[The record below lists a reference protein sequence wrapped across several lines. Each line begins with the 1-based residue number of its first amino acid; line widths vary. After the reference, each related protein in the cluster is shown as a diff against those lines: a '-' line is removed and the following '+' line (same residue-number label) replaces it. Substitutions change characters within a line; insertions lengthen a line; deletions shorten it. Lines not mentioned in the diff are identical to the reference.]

1 MIKLTLFVITDRR
14 EEPKSFLATNGFW
27 SDLGKNTKFYEKKS
41 NAIVAL
47 QYIDLKSADVE
58 SITLTVD

>member
-1 MIKLTLFVITDRR
+1 MTKLTLYVITDRR
-14 EEPKSFLATNGFW
+14 DEPKSFLAVNGFW
-27 SDLGKNTKFYEKKS
+27 SELGTNTKFYEKKS

>member
-1 MIKLTLFVITDRR
+1 MTKLTLYVITDRR
-14 EEPKSFLATNGFW
+14 DIPKSYLATNGFW
-27 SDLGKNTKFYEKKS
+27 LELGKDTKFFEKKS
-41 NAIVAL
+41 NAIAFL